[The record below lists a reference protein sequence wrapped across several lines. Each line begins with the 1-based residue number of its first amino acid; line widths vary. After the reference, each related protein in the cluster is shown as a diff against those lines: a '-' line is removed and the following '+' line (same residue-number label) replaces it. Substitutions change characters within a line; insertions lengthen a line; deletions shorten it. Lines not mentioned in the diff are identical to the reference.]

1 MIYAASISTDK
12 GTTEANAVRTVL
24 KVTAGLIWRIEV
36 EFPPGC
42 CGLAHCQI
50 FDGKYQMFPA
60 SPEETFHSDG
70 VLIGLDD
77 LYLKTSGPFEFIIK
91 TWNLDETWPH
101 EIQVRV
107 CMASAE
113 AFMSRYMP
121 SLTWEKMNETL
132 TQALADQDKIKA
144 AQLTQIQSDLEDI

>member
-1 MIYAASISTDK
+1 
-12 GTTEANAVRTVL
+12 
-24 KVTAGLIWRIEV
+24 
-36 EFPPGC
+36 
-42 CGLAHCQI
+42 
-50 FDGKYQMFPA
+50 MFPA

-144 AQLTQIQSDLEDI
+144 AQLSQIQSDLEDI